1 MEKSRYI
8 NPTKTRGK
16 KKKKQ
21 AVKLSSLC
29 DCCSRDNLLSSC
41 LMQKL
46 INLLMLPMNV
56 IIVESNQYALS
67 QQKILYSYATC
78 EEQNHQHPIC
88 TTFKKA
94 SLNGKTNSS
103 STKPMLATS
112 EYLSPI
118 SRFTNKTS
126 SMPLQIFIC
135 KVVCQNQVTPAQQI

>member
-8 NPTKTRGK
+8 NPTKTRG

-67 QQKILYSYATC
+67 
-78 EEQNHQHPIC
+78 
-88 TTFKKA
+88 
-94 SLNGKTNSS
+94 
-103 STKPMLATS
+103 
-112 EYLSPI
+112 
-118 SRFTNKTS
+118 
-126 SMPLQIFIC
+126 
-135 KVVCQNQVTPAQQI
+135 